1 MNGGAVS
8 GWSNGHGPLL
18 LFIMTK
24 FYFFLGIMTKYL
36 YTYTEMRKLYYH
48 TLNTIKK
55 ETNANNDPKN
65 TLRNKKI

>member
-1 MNGGAVS
+1 
-8 GWSNGHGPLL
+8 
-18 LFIMTK
+18 
-24 FYFFLGIMTKYL
+24 MTKYL

-55 ETNANNDPKN
+55 ETNANNGPKN